1 MNAAAVGR
9 FRGGSRRRGCESS
22 MDSLGSQTSD
32 DSHLT
37 RDDSL
42 DGIVGTSETLPCDGA
57 AKMGKR
63 ATIELESNGTSYHWT
78 LSNWGAAQTARRS
91 NLNVANSSNT
101 LAIGLNAGT
110 GMSGSGTANTVRV
123 DLASPEDISLDTDS
137 SRAVYSTN
145 AYGTTV

>member
-1 MNAAAVGR
+1 MKAVGR
-9 FRGGSRRRGCESS
+9 FREGSRRRGCESS
-22 MDSLGSQTSD
+22 VDSLGSQTSD

-42 DGIVGTSETLPCDGA
+42 DGIVGTSETLPCDGSKA
-57 AKMGKR
+57 AGKR
-63 ATIELESNGTSYHWT
+63 ATLELESNGTSYHWT

-91 NLNVANSSNT
+91 NNVTNSNT
-101 LAIGLNAGT
+101 LAIGPSASNA
-110 GMSGSGTANTVRV
+110 SGGAANVVRV